1 MQELY
6 RNIIQR
12 LDDARPQFLER
23 GLPPVETVDL
33 YDGQPEDPEAYEF
46 TCPALFLDYKI
57 DWERGAS
64 GVKRGTVA
72 VDLHILLNPMPG
84 TENWS
89 DLLPA
94 GLQKMEYYD
103 LVAQILEGVDSTNV
117 GELYITGEE
126 PRQTD
131 YFCYHLFHMNAP
143 IIHRHNTLKPAPLP
157 VVPEI
162 TPIVATPKPRRYA
175 IPANRTK

>member
-6 RNIIQR
+6 RNIIRR
-12 LDDARPQFLER
+12 LDEARPLFRER

-33 YDGQPEDPEAYEF
+33 YDGQPEDPESFEF
-46 TCPALFLDYKI
+46 TCPALFIDYKI

-84 TENWS
+84 TESWS
-89 DLLPA
+89 DQLPD

-103 LVAQILEGVDSTNV
+103 LVA
-117 GELYITGEE
+117 
-126 PRQTD
+126 
-131 YFCYHLFHMNAP
+131 
-143 IIHRHNTLKPAPLP
+143 
-157 VVPEI
+157 
-162 TPIVATPKPRRYA
+162 
-175 IPANRTK
+175 